1 MKRTD
6 FYISMLLALVLTACG
21 GGDSS
26 DNNGDNTTPPSASN
40 TAPVISGLSDVYRMM
55 ERAELTIP
63 FSVTDAEGDTITLSV
78 ISSNAAVT
86 ASLSGQKLL
95 LVTADINQNTSTTV
109 TLSASDGQT
118 SSSKSFILNITKN
131 NAPVIS
137 GLSDTYQMEEN
148 AQILLPFTVT
158 DTEGDEITLSTASS
172 DPIITI
178 SYNGNSQILL
188 IAGEITR
195 DISVTISL
203 TASDGK
209 LASTKEFILTVMDKP
224 VVQPP
229 EPTKAPVI
237 AWSSEYGDTPTFS
250 VNEMTMEDFVFTV
263 SDEDS
268 DISQL
273 NITYKLR
280 FLTSLN
286 DTDKSS
292 IIKKFSIDIDK
303 VSGVARMRIP
313 NSTYGKIQ
321 IAVTLNVV
329 DEKSNESS
337 SKELF
342 LAFSSK
348 SSVSYLD
355 DLSNKY
361 PLVGE
366 ESLINTYFVSRGN
379 EINSAIKVSYSIPEY
394 NTTNPLGIKDL
405 TKNSFSVT
413 PIPSVANEL
422 VAINISFEDSTG
434 LTSQFS
440 TFIKPINSGSIES
453 VWNTKIQE
461 LKKLANASAEYEKI
475 ASYFN
480 DELFF
485 SKKINSDIY
494 LSNKRKIQLSDDEM
508 ITNNVA
514 LLENRYHFVLNG
526 LLQKDKKMEAAFDEL
541 INRLTLEVEARI
553 DNPFESISVLN
564 ELVNDVYPSMYLFN
578 QEKLVL
584 LSDGSY
590 SRFIGNT
597 AYGYYEVSGKWVFST
612 QYDFLNDILM
622 H

>member
-1 MKRTD
+1 
-6 FYISMLLALVLTACG
+6 MLLALVLTACG

-286 DTDKSS
+286 DTDRLS
-292 IIKKFSIDIDK
+292 IIKEFSMDIDK

-342 LAFSSK
+342 LAFLSK
-348 SSVSYLD
+348 SSVTYLD

-366 ESLINTYFVSRGN
+366 ESLVNTYFVGRGN

-422 VAINISFEDSTG
+422 VAINISFKDSSG
-434 LTSQFS
+434 LTSQFT

-453 VWNTKIQE
+453 VWNTKLRE
-461 LKKLANASAEYEKI
+461 LKKLANASTEYKKI
-475 ASYFN
+475 ANYFN

-485 SKKINSDIY
+485 SKKINSDVY
-494 LSNKRKIQLSDDEM
+494 LSNKRKIKLSDDEM
-508 ITNNVA
+508 ITKKIA
-514 LLENRYHFVLNG
+514 FLENRYHFVLNG
-526 LLQKDKKMEAAFDEL
+526 LLQKDKEIEAEFNEI
-541 INRLTLEVEARI
+541 INYNSLEVEARI
-553 DNPFESISVLN
+553 DDPFESIGVLN

-597 AYGYYEVSGKWVFST
+597 AYGSYEVSGKWVFST